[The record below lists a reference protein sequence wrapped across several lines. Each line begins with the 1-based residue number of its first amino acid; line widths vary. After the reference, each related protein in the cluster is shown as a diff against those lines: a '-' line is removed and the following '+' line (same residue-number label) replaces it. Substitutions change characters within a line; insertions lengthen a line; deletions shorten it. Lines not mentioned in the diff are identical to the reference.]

1 MKKRLRPGG
10 VVVQWM
16 PMYHVSPR
24 SFDVAFRTF
33 AQVFPNSTFW
43 YLRGHGLF
51 VGTADATT
59 LDCDMIG
66 RAFNDPAVRA
76 DLLAIGIE
84 SPARLFAHLLMD
96 RAHIDAYLA
105 ATTGGINT
113 DDNAD
118 LEYHTP
124 FEFLRRP
131 DDIIPGLLRHAGWD
145 DATLMRSCS
154 PQQRVEAKDALAQRL
169 ARIVPELAEPLQ

>member
-1 MKKRLRPGG
+1 
-10 VVVQWM
+10 
-16 PMYHVSPR
+16 
-24 SFDVAFRTF
+24 
-33 AQVFPNSTFW
+33 
-43 YLRGHGLF
+43 HGLF
-51 VGTADATT
+51 VATTEPTT

-66 RAFNDPAVRA
+66 RAFDDPSVRT
-76 DLLAIGIE
+76 DLNAIGIE

-105 ATTGGINT
+105 GTTGGINT

-145 DATLMRSCS
+145 DAALMRSCS
-154 PQQRVEAKDALAQRL
+154 
-169 ARIVPELAEPLQ
+169 